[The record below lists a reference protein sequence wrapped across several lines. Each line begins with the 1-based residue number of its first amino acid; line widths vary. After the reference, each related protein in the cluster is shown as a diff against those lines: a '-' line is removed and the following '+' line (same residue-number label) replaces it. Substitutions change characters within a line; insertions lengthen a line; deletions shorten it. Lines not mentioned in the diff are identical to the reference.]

1 MGRTWENLPAP
12 LDVLPIR
19 KVFVK
24 GKTWGRT
31 RQRPAMTDF
40 LRKVNKFWQRFA
52 KCDPMPYAHFQSKTA
67 YKSYPWQRR
76 S

>member
-40 LRKVNKFWQRFA
+40 HCKVNKFWQRFA
-52 KCDPMPYAHFQSKTA
+52 KCDPCLSSKIMLKT
-67 YKSYPWQRR
+67 KTKKEN
-76 S
+76 